1 MQMNEITGG
10 WLILEML
17 RLHGVKLIFGLP
29 GETTLEFYK
38 EWQNFP
44 AIRHILTH
52 DERGAAYMAEA
63 YAKATGRVG
72 VSEAPSPGVS
82 HPLPGVL
89 ESNAGGVPTICFTSD
104 VPYNNDKRNMLS
116 GVNQNEIFRPFTK
129 ESILITKAEDIPHL
143 IRRAFR
149 VALADKPGAVHIR
162 IPMDVYAQKVT
173 VEDLYAEPSMSLWP
187 QGRPVADK
195 DKINTAINLLLSAEK
210 PVIVCG
216 QGALASCAGEEIA
229 ELAEMLKIPV
239 GCTMTGKGTIS
250 EQHPFSIRLIGARGG
265 TSFSNQFLLDA
276 DLVFFIGSNTDSA
289 GTDAWKIPP
298 RNGGK
303 ELRIIQLDI
312 SRIEAGNNYNAN
324 VILIGDAKA
333 TTAEIVNLLK
343 QSDLHGRSAYSS
355 LDIAS
360 AMEALE
366 ASIAPA
372 IASNEKPVHPL
383 SFIRKLSDIIPERSL
398 VVTEP
403 SMGSIFSAA
412 YMVQKK
418 AGRWFM
424 SNYTMGALGY
434 AIPAVV
440 GAAFARPDSTIIG
453 MGGDGSF
460 FFNCGEIET
469 WARYNLDIKYIVF
482 NNNTFGWIRGET
494 AHVYHAQPF
503 ATDFSKVD
511 YCKIAEGM
519 GVKAFRIEDS
529 SQIMTV
535 LAKAFA
541 SRGPVLIELHCKAE
555 DSECPPIPRWIPN
568 AKEKGIPYHY

>member
-1 MQMNEITGG
+1 MKEATGG

-17 RLHGVKLIFGLP
+17 RLHGVKLVFGLP
-29 GETTLEFYK
+29 GETTLALYK
-38 EWQNFP
+38 EWQKFP
-44 AIRHILTH
+44 AIRHVLTH
-52 DERGAAYMAEA
+52 DERSAAYMAEA

-89 ESNAGGVPTICFTSD
+89 ESNAGSVPTICFTSD
-104 VPYNNDKRNMLS
+104 VPYNNNKRNMLS
-116 GVNQNEIFRPFTK
+116 GVDQNEIFRPVTK

-149 VALADKPGAVHIR
+149 VALADRPGAVHIR
-162 IPMDVYAQKVT
+162 VPMDVYTQSVIVK
-173 VEDLYAEPSMSLWP
+173 DLYAEPTMSLWP
-187 QGRPVADK
+187 QDRPVADSE
-195 DKINTAINLLLSAEK
+195 KINIALDLLLSAEK

-216 QGALASCAGEEIA
+216 QGALVSCAGDEIA
-229 ELAEMLKIPV
+229 ELAEMLRIPV

-250 EQHPFSIRLIGARGG
+250 EQHPFSIRLTGARGG
-265 TSFSNQFLLDA
+265 TSFSNQFLHDA

-289 GTDAWKIPP
+289 GTDSWKLPP
-298 RNGGK
+298 RESETDLK
-303 ELRIIQLDI
+303 IIQLDV

-324 VILIGDAKA
+324 VVLIGDAKA
-333 TTAEIVNLLK
+333 TVAEIVRHLK
-343 QSDLHGRSAYSS
+343 LDNFEGRSVYSS
-355 LDIAS
+355 LDIS
-360 AMEALE
+360 NAMGALE
-366 ASIAPA
+366 KSIAPA
-372 IASNEKPVHPL
+372 IISDERPVHPIR
-383 SFIRKLSDIIPERSL
+383 FIRELASVIPEKSL

-412 YMVQKK
+412 YMVQKA

-434 AIPAVV
+434 TIPATV
-440 GAAFARPDSTIIG
+440 GAAFARPDSTIVG
-453 MGGDGSF
+453 LGGDGSF

-469 WARYNLDIKYIVF
+469 WARYNLDIKYVVF
-482 NNNTFGWIRGET
+482 NNDTFGWIRGEM
-494 AHVYHAQPF
+494 AHVYNGETPF

-519 GVKAFRIEDS
+519 GIKSFRIEDPAS
-529 SQIMTV
+529 IKNILIQT
-535 LAKAFA
+535 FA
-541 SRGPVLIELHCKAE
+541 IKGPVLIELRCNAE
-555 DSECPPIPRWIPN
+555 DKECPPIPRWILN